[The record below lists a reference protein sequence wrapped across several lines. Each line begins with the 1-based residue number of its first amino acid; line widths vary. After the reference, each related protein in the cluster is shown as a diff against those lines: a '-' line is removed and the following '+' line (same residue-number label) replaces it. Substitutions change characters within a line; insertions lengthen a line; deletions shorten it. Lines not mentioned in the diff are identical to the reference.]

1 MCTPVPAHVISI
13 EADTALVECAGR
25 KVNVC
30 SSGLEGVLPG
40 DWVLV
45 YLGHIVSRVTL
56 EEASTL
62 EEMLEALK
70 YP

>member
-1 MCTPVPAHVISI
+1 M
-13 EADTALVECAGR
+13 EADTAVVECDGR
-25 KVNVC
+25 KVNVS
-30 SSGLEGVLPG
+30 SSGLAGLLPG

-45 YLGHIVSRVTL
+45 SLGHIVSRVSP